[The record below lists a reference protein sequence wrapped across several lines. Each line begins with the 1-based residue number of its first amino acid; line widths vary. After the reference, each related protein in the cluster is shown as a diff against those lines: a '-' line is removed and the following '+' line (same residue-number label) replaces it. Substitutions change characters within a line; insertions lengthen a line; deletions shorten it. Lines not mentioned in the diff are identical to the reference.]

1 MAPPEPDNQP
11 DVAPST
17 GRRRYNS
24 PLRREQSARTRERII
39 SAGAE
44 LVHGF
49 TTWDWKNLN
58 ARAVAKRAG
67 VSERTVHRHFATE
80 RHLRDAVLERLVEE
94 SGVQLEDLELD
105 QVATTTARTF
115 RYLSSFAVEPPK
127 VETPGMA
134 AIDRHRRE
142 AVLEAVSRAAP
153 DWSDHS
159 RQMAAAVLDVL
170 WNVPTYERLLS
181 SWEFDSEEAVSA
193 ITWVIGLIEE
203 AIRQDRPPDT

>member
-1 MAPPEPDNQP
+1 MAPPDPEEQP
-11 DVAPST
+11 DSAPST

-24 PLRREQSARTRERII
+24 PLRRKQSARTRERII
-39 SAGAE
+39 SAGSE

-49 TTWDWKNLN
+49 PTWDWKNLN
-58 ARAVAKRAG
+58 ARAIAKRAG

-94 SGVQLEDLELD
+94 SGVNIDNLELD
-105 QVATTTARTF
+105 QVADTTARTF

-127 VETPGMA
+127 VENPGMA

-142 AVLEAVSRAAP
+142 AVLDAVTRATP

-159 RQMAAAVLDVL
+159 RLMAAAVLDVL
-170 WNVPTYERLLS
+170 WNVPSYERLLS
-181 SWEFDSEEAVSA
+181 SWEFDSDEAVRA

-203 AIRQDRPPDT
+203 AIRQDRPPNA